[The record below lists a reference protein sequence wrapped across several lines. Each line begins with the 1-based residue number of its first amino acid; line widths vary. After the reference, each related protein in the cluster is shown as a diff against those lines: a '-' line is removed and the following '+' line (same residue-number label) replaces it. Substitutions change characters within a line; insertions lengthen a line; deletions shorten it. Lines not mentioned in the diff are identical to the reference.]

1 VGRHAQVAAL
11 ARLDDYGLSVAV
23 PGCGQ
28 GRAVRALLE
37 RDPSPVLVHAL
48 DQVSALDDDLL
59 HDLRVSSRLTDLQQP
74 MPLEDASVDRVV
86 SLNVVEHLA
95 DPVAHLTDCHRVLR
109 PGGLLVLAHSD
120 WDTALFTSGD
130 DALTRT
136 LVDRFVEVVPQWADR
151 ADGFM
156 GRKLLALADAA
167 GARQSGYEVVEVD
180 SWADPH
186 RRFDEGSVAWKVAM
200 GILAA
205 ARDDELLAA
214 RAAGWVDGLRRLADA
229 GQFLFTVTDVAV
241 VLRRP

>member
-1 VGRHAQVAAL
+1 MGRHAQVTAL

-23 PGCGQ
+23 PGCGE

-37 RDPSPVLVHAL
+37 GDPSPVLVHAL

-59 HDLRVSSRLTDLQQP
+59 QDIRVSSRLVDLQQP
-74 MPLEDASVDRVV
+74 MPLDDASVDRVV

-95 DPVAHLTDCHRVLR
+95 DPVAHLADCHRVLR

-130 DALTRT
+130 DELTRT
-136 LVDRFVEVVPQWADR
+136 LVDRFVEVVPQWVDR

-167 GARQSGYEVVEVD
+167 AGRRAQFELVEVD

-205 ARDDELLAA
+205 ARDDEQLAA

>member
-1 VGRHAQVAAL
+1 MGRHAQVAAL
-11 ARLDDYGLSVAV
+11 TRLDDYGLSVAV
-23 PGCGQ
+23 PGCGE
-28 GRAVRALLE
+28 GRTVRALLE

-59 HDLRVSSRLTDLQQP
+59 QDLRVSSRLTDLQQP
-74 MPLEDASVDRVV
+74 MPLDDASVDRVV
-86 SLNVVEHLA
+86 SLNVAEHLS
-95 DPVAHLTDCHRVLR
+95 DPAAHLVDSYRVLR
-109 PGGLLVLAHSD
+109 PGGLLVLVHSD
-120 WDTALFTSGD
+120 WDTALFTSTD

-136 LVDRFVEVVPQWADR
+136 LVDRFVEVVPHWVDR

-167 GARQSGYEVVEVD
+167 AARDARFELVHVD

-186 RRFDEGSVAWKVAM
+186 RRFDESSVAWKVAM
-200 GILAA
+200 GMLAA
-205 ARDDELLAA
+205 TRDDAALSA
-214 RAAGWVDGLRRLADA
+214 RAAGWVEGLRRLADA